1 MERPVCQLILASSAR
16 AFRESSVGAVVTVFT
31 SYCCVWVVLL
41 ELNELLIRLA
51 TMAIAEAPG
60 SSSPS
65 TELVGGAIASIAKAT
80 SPITKSR
87 GDHVTRFRRCARVR
101 LLRCRVREKTS
112 QPTDLGPLDYS

>member
-1 MERPVCQLILASSAR
+1 MERPVCQLILASSVR
-16 AFRESSVGAVVTVFT
+16 AFREGSVGAVVTVFT

-41 ELNELLIRLA
+41 ELNELLIRLP
-51 TMAIAEAPG
+51 TMAIAEGPG

-101 LLRCRVREKTS
+101 LLRYRV
-112 QPTDLGPLDYS
+112 